1 MKEINLTIA
10 DPVGLYGKP
19 ANICAAA
26 ANRYI
31 SEITMVYEDK
41 EIDMKSILSIMYL
54 AVPSGSPIKIKT
66 EGEDEDI
73 AIAGIKEVL
82 EEFNIAK

>member
-1 MKEINLTIA
+1 MKEIELTII
-10 DPVGLYGKP
+10 DEVGLYGKP

-31 SEITMVYEDK
+31 SETIMVYDEK

-54 AVPSGSPIKIKT
+54 AVPSGSKIKIKT
-66 EGEDEDI
+66 TGVDEED
-73 AIAGIKEVL
+73 AIKGIEEVL
-82 EEFNIAK
+82 NEFNIAK